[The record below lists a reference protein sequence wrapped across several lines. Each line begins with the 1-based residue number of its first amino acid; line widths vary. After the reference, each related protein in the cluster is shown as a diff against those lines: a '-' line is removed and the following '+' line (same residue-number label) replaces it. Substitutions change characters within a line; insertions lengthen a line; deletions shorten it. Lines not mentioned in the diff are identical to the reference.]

1 MVKDLP
7 AKAGHTRDWG
17 SNTVSGRF
25 PSVGNGNLLQYSCLE
40 NSMVREDWQA
50 IIHGV
55 AESDMNEQLSINV
68 QRDMSS

>member
-7 AKAGHTRDWG
+7 AKAGDTRDWG

-40 NSMVREDWQA
+40 NFMVRNSGWATAYRAAELE
-50 IIHGV
+50 GV
-55 AESDMNEQLSINV
+55 V
-68 QRDMSS
+68 

>member
-7 AKAGHTRDWG
+7 AKAGDTRDWG

-40 NSMVREDWQA
+40 NSMVREAWWA
-50 IIHGV
+50 TAYRA
-55 AESDMNEQLSINV
+55 AES
-68 QRDMSS
+68 